1 MAKKYEVL
9 LNEEEQALLN
19 NLMASGTQRVR
30 KMTPPVHV

>member
-19 NLMASGTQRVR
+19 NNTFANYEGAGAC
-30 KMTPPVHV
+30 